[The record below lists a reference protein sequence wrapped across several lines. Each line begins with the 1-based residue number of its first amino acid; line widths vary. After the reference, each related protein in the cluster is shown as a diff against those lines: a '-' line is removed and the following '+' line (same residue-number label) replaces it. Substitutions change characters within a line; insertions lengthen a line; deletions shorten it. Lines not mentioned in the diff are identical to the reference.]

1 MTSYKQIIL
10 QNISKAIGD
19 TELRLKMM
27 EIINPLIF
35 EKEKYNNAINELIEK
50 REIQFL
56 FYDLPS
62 NGTKILYFPKNVVF
76 NFNQR

>member
-1 MTSYKQIIL
+1 MINYKQIIL

-35 EKEKYNNAINELIEK
+35 EYEKYDEAINELIEK
-50 REIQFL
+50 KEIQYL
-56 FYDLPS
+56 YYDLPGF
-62 NGTKILYFPKNVVF
+62 GTKILYFPKNVVF